1 MKKKLSLFMMLCF
14 THASADTLVEV
25 VKKTL
30 ETNPDV
36 RMSVSTRLAA
46 DHELRQAQAGYLP
59 SIDLQA
65 GYGKQRSD
73 NYTTFSRSGGAI
85 DLDRQEASLTLTQM
99 LFDGFDTR
107 NESLKRA
114 AKLDAAAW
122 RVQESSESIGL
133 KAIEVFLEYFRRQE
147 LVELA
152 KDNLVIH
159 QKTRN
164 QINELFTQGAGR
176 KADVQQ
182 SESREALASSNL
194 EYSSGFVLD
203 AEANYLKVVGETPK
217 NLVSPEH
224 QLARENLPKNS
235 DMALALIPQHPTLK
249 AFQAEV
255 EAAQAAHA
263 QARSPMM
270 PRLDLE
276 LEASKNKNLDGIE
289 YKNDDARAMLKLRY
303 NFYKGG
309 AHQAR
314 LKETAERLNLA
325 KENLIRAQRALEEE
339 TRLAWNALQTVG
351 KRLNYLQQQVFSA
364 EAVTDSYKQQFKL
377 GQRSLLD
384 VLDSESELYNA
395 KSALISARYTESFGI
410 YRLLAATGRLLP
422 TLKINPLPES
432 AAATKD
438 PQ

>member
-1 MKKKLSLFMMLCF
+1 MKKLSLFMLLCAAHTSAF
-14 THASADTLVEV
+14 ADTLVEV
-25 VKKTL
+25 IRKTL

-36 RMSVSTRLAA
+36 RISVSTRLVA

-59 SIDLQA
+59 SIDFQA

-73 NYTTFSRSGGAI
+73 NYTTFSRNGGAL

-114 AKLDAAAW
+114 AKVDAAAW
-122 RVQESSESIGL
+122 RVQESSETLSL
-133 KAIEVFLEYFRRQE
+133 KAAEVFLEYFRRNE
-147 LVELA
+147 LVELT

-159 QKTRN
+159 QKTRK
-164 QINELFTQGAGR
+164 QINELFKQGAGR

-194 EYSSGFVLD
+194 EYSQGFVLD
-203 AEANYLKVVGETPK
+203 AEANYLKVVGESPK
-217 NLVSPEH
+217 NLVAPDL
-224 QLARENLPKNS
+224 QLARDQLPKNL
-235 DMALALIPQHPTLK
+235 DMALAMIPQHPSLK
-249 AFQAEV
+249 AFQAEL
-255 EAAQAAHA
+255 EAAQAAHDQSRA
-263 QARSPMM
+263 PFM
-270 PRLDLE
+270 PRLELE

-289 YKNDDARAMLKLRY
+289 YKNDDARAMLKMRY

-314 LKETAERLNLA
+314 MKETAERLNLA
-325 KENLIRAQRALEEE
+325 KENLVRTQRILEEE
-339 TRLAWNALQTVG
+339 TRLAWNALQTVS

-395 KSALISARYTESFGI
+395 KSALISARYTEFFGI
-410 YRLLAATGRLLP
+410 YRLLSATGHLLSS
-422 TLKINPLPES
+422 LKIDPLPES
-432 AAATKD
+432 ATNK
-438 PQ
+438 

>member
-1 MKKKLSLFMMLCF
+1 MKKITLFMMLCC
-14 THASADTLVEV
+14 AQAGVQADTLVEV
-25 VKKTL
+25 VRKTL

-36 RMSVSTRLAA
+36 RISVSTRLTA
-46 DHELRQAQAGYLP
+46 DHELTQARSGYFPSLDFQA
-59 SIDLQA
+59 A
-65 GYGKQRSD
+65 YGKQRSD
-73 NYTTFSRSGGAI
+73 NYTTFSRKGGAV
-85 DLDRQEASLTLTQM
+85 DLNRQEASLTLSQM

-122 RVQESSESIGL
+122 RVQESSEAFGL
-133 KAIEVFLEYFRRQE
+133 KAIEVFLEYFRRHE
-147 LVELA
+147 LAELA

-159 QKTRN
+159 QKIHN
-164 QINELFTQGAGR
+164 QINALFDKGAGR

-194 EYSSGFVLD
+194 EYAQGFVLD

-224 QLARENLPKNS
+224 QLAKENLPKNIE
-235 DMALALIPQHPTLK
+235 MALALIPQHPTLK
-249 AFQAEV
+249 AFQSEL
-255 EAAQAAHA
+255 EAAQAAHD
-263 QARSPMM
+263 QARAPMM

-276 LEASKNKNLDGIE
+276 LEASKNKNLDGID
-289 YKNDDARAMLKLRY
+289 YKNDDARAMLKFRY
-303 NFYKGG
+303 NLFKGG
-309 AHQAR
+309 VHHAR
-314 LKETAERLNLA
+314 MKETAERLNLA
-325 KENLIRAQRALEEE
+325 KENLIRAQRSLEEE

-364 EAVTDSYKQQFKL
+364 EAVTYSYKQQFRL

-395 KSALISARYTESFGI
+395 KSALISARYTESFGF
-410 YRLLAATGRLLP
+410 YRLLAAMGRLLP
-422 TLKINPLPES
+422 TLKIDPLPES
-432 AAATKD
+432 AIATK
-438 PQ
+438 

>member
-1 MKKKLSLFMMLCF
+1 MKKLSLFMMLCC
-14 THASADTLVEV
+14 AQANADTLVDV
-25 VKKTL
+25 VRKTL

-36 RMSVSTRLAA
+36 RISISTKLAA
-46 DHELRQAQAGYLP
+46 DHELTQARAGYFP

-122 RVQESSESIGL
+122 RVQESSENMGL
-133 KAIEVFLEYFRRQE
+133 KAIEVFLEYFRRHE
-147 LVELA
+147 LAELA

-159 QKTRN
+159 QKTHK

-194 EYSSGFVLD
+194 EHAQGFILD
-203 AEANYLKVVGETPK
+203 AEANYLKVVGEMPK
-217 NLVSPEH
+217 NLSAPEH
-224 QLARENLPKNS
+224 QSIRENLPKNN
-235 DMALALIPQHPTLK
+235 DMALTLTSQHPTLK
-249 AFQAEV
+249 AFQAEL
-255 EAAQAAHA
+255 EAAQAAHDQSRA
-263 QARSPMM
+263 PMM

-303 NFYKGG
+303 NLFKGG
-309 AHQAR
+309 AHQAKM
-314 LKETAERLNLA
+314 KETAERLNLA

-395 KSALISARYTESFGI
+395 KSALISARYTEAFGM

-422 TLKINPLPES
+422 TLKIEPLPES
-432 AAATKD
+432 AARENK
-438 PQ
+438 